1 MMQPLMSNTHY
12 LLHQFFLFLA
22 DGAVFWVTLDRF
34 CPLQHRGILPAKLL
48 CTLLCCK
55 KRTELIVF

>member
-12 LLHQFFLFLA
+12 LLRQFFLFLA

-34 CPLQHRGILPAKLL
+34 CPLQFTTQMNFA
-48 CTLLCCK
+48 CQTFVYF
-55 KRTELIVF
+55 TMM